1 MFDKFKDKITKVAT
15 EGVTIPITAKMIASL
30 IEKKTGEKDI
40 DVHISPEYIVLRGT
54 TEIKKMMMTKKVAF
68 TITLKPI
75 AIEKRTI
82 LFQLVQ
88 MKPFDIK
95 IINNKLFNRPP
106 FFEYH
111 NRRIRIDFN
120 AWDVVKKVP
129 VGQIRSFE
137 LVEGAMNI
145 KLSL

>member
-1 MFDKFKDKITKVAT
+1 MFDKFKDKITKAAT
-15 EGVTIPITAKMIASL
+15 EGFSIPITSKMIAGL

-40 DVHISPEYIVLRGT
+40 DVHITPEHIVLRGT
-54 TEIKKMMMTKKVAF
+54 TEIKKLMLTKKVAF
-68 TITLKPI
+68 TITLKPVQSD
-75 AIEKRTI
+75 KRTI
-82 LFQLVQ
+82 LFQLVH

-95 IINNKLFNRPP
+95 FINNKLFNRPP

-111 NRRIRIDFN
+111 NRRIKIDFN
-120 AWDVVKKVP
+120 SWDVVKKVP

-137 LVEGAMNI
+137 LVEGALNI

>member
-1 MFDKFKDKITKVAT
+1 MFDKFKDKITKAAT
-15 EGVTIPITAKMIASL
+15 EGFAIPITSKMIAGL
-30 IEKKTGEKDI
+30 IEKKTGEII
-40 DVHISPEYIVLRGT
+40 DVHITSEHITLQGT
-54 TEIKKMMMTKKVAF
+54 TEIKIMMLTKKVAF
-68 TITLKPI
+68 TIILKPVQI
-75 AIEKRTI
+75 DKRTI

-95 IINNKLFNRPP
+95 FINNKLFNKPP

-111 NRRIRIDFN
+111 KRRIKIDFN
-120 AWDVVKKVP
+120 SWDVVKKVP

-137 LVEGAMNI
+137 LVEGALNI

>member
-1 MFDKFKDKITKVAT
+1 MFDKFKDKITKAAT
-15 EGVTIPITAKMIASL
+15 EGLSIPITAKMIASL

-40 DVHISPEYIVLRGT
+40 NVHISPEYIVLRGT
-54 TEIKKMMMTKKVAF
+54 TEIKKMMLTKKVAF

-95 IINNKLFNRPP
+95 FINNKLFNRPP

-129 VGQIRSFE
+129 IGQIRSFE

>member
-1 MFDKFKDKITKVAT
+1 MFDKFKDKINKAAT
-15 EGVTIPITAKMIASL
+15 EGLSIPITAKMIASL

-54 TEIKKMMMTKKVAF
+54 TEIKKMMLTKKVAF

-95 IINNKLFNRPP
+95 FINNKLFNRPP

-129 VGQIRSFE
+129 IGQIRSFE

>member
-1 MFDKFKDKITKVAT
+1 MFDKFKDKITKAAT
-15 EGVTIPITAKMIASL
+15 EGLSIPITAKMIASL

-54 TEIKKMMMTKKVAF
+54 TEIKKMMLTKKVAF

-95 IINNKLFNRPP
+95 FINNKLFNRPP

-120 AWDVVKKVP
+120 TWEVVKKVP
-129 VGQIRSFE
+129 IGQIRSFE

>member
-1 MFDKFKDKITKVAT
+1 MFDKFKDKINKAAT
-15 EGVTIPITAKMIASL
+15 EGLSIPITAKMIASL
-30 IEKKTGEKDI
+30 IEKKTGEEDI

-54 TEIKKMMMTKKVAF
+54 TEIKKMMLTKKVAF

-95 IINNKLFNRPP
+95 FINNKLFNRPP

-129 VGQIRSFE
+129 IGQIKSFE